1 MMKILNQKML
11 ATQGLRAKAAAGE
24 ELLTTKDAKKSR

>member
-11 ATQGLRAKAAAGE
+11 AVQGLRTSTPFNRKLRKEKPQKQA
-24 ELLTTKDAKKSR
+24 